1 MIPSSGES
9 CDNKNNGGRKSE
21 GGGGGRMR
29 QSWTPSLGSVG
40 LRQCT
45 HHANAV
51 IRKQKKNMLMK
62 QLVF

>member
-1 MIPSSGES
+1 
-9 CDNKNNGGRKSE
+9 
-21 GGGGGRMR
+21 MR
-29 QSWTPSLGSVG
+29 RSWTPSLGTSG

-45 HHANAV
+45 HDANAV